1 MPIYEYR
8 CENGHVFDTMQRI
21 SEDSLT
27 ECVQCDAP
35 VKKVLHPV
43 GISFKGSG
51 FYSTDY
57 NKKGTKSESKESAK
71 TGESTTNGAS
81 GSEGSGEK
89 KPEKTTT
96 STESAKKAD

>member
-21 SEDSLT
+21 SEDPLT

-57 NKKGTKSESKESAK
+57 NKKGTKSESKDSAK
-71 TGESTTNGAS
+71 TAESTTNGAS

>member
-8 CENGHVFDTMQRI
+8 CENGHVFDIMQRM
-21 SEDSLT
+21 SEDTLT
-27 ECVQCDAP
+27 ECVQCEAP
-35 VKKVLHPV
+35 VKKILHPV

-57 NKKGTKSESKESAK
+57 NKKGTKPESKETAK

-81 GSEGSGEK
+81 GSEGSGDK

-96 STESAKKAD
+96 STESAKKAE

>member
-8 CENGHVFDTMQRI
+8 CENGHVFDMMQRM
-21 SEDSLT
+21 SEDTLT
-27 ECVQCDAP
+27 ECVQCEAP
-35 VKKVLHPV
+35 VKKILHPV

-57 NKKGTKSESKESAK
+57 NKKGTKPESKEAAK
-71 TGESTTNGAS
+71 TGESATNGAS

-96 STESAKKAD
+96 STEPAKKAE